1 MRLETREETQL
12 LQQLEKPTILIVD
25 DEEIIRDLCARA
37 LKDYRILQA
46 ENGQAA
52 LKILDHQEVDL
63 ILADIMMPIMN
74 GLDLLLQVKE
84 RDPSQLVIV
93 MTGYADKDII
103 LRALKAHAD
112 DFIQKPIN
120 LLQLKTT
127 ISKAMEQKA
136 LRRELMQLKQLDRI
150 KSDFLGLISH
160 KLRTPTTSI
169 SLFIQNL
176 ASGAVDTEDDGFT
189 EALKAVQEESD
200 YLAYLIQD
208 LLYYSDIILQ
218 DNRGKATTEDLKEI
232 VMSLLAEKRSALEKK
247 GLTLQSRL
255 AGSWPTIMVDRRRI
269 AFALN
274 ALLDNAIKFT
284 PTGGEITLTGE
295 ISEQELSLTITDNGP
310 GITHEEAAKV
320 FEKFYQI
327 DPHHTGQIR
336 GFGLGLF
343 YARQFIRDHGGTI
356 HLDTAPG
363 KGTAVTIQLPRRLSS
378 TLEELP
384 PGASD

>member
-1 MRLETREETQL
+1 MRLETREEAQL

-52 LKILDHQEVDL
+52 LKILGQQEVDL

-74 GLDLLLQVKE
+74 GLDLLQQVKE

-136 LRRELMQLKQLDRI
+136 LRRELLQLKQLDRI

-176 ASGAVDTEDDGFT
+176 ASGAVDTEGDGYT
-189 EALKAVQEESD
+189 EALKAVQEESN

-218 DNRGKATTEDLKEI
+218 DNEGKATTENLKEI
-232 VMSLLAEKRSALEKK
+232 VMSLWAEKRSALEKK

-295 ISEQELSLTITDNGP
+295 ILEQELSLTITDNGP
-310 GITHEEAAKV
+310 GITHKEAAKV

-327 DPHHTGQIR
+327 DPHHTGQVR

-356 HLDTAPG
+356 YLETAPG
-363 KGTAVTIQLPRRLSS
+363 KGTAVTIQLPRM
-378 TLEELP
+378 P
-384 PGASD
+384 SDYP

>member
-1 MRLETREETQL
+1 MRLEIRGESQL
-12 LQQLEKPTILIVD
+12 LQQTETPTILVVD
-25 DEEIIRDLCARA
+25 DEPVIRDLCARI

-46 ENGQAA
+46 ENGQEA
-52 LKILDHQEVDL
+52 LRILNHEKVDL
-63 ILADIMMPIMN
+63 ILVDVMMPVMN
-74 GLDLLLQVKE
+74 GLDLLQKIKE
-84 RDPSQLVIV
+84 QDPEQLIIV

-112 DFIQKPIN
+112 DFIHKPIN
-120 LLQLKTT
+120 LLQLK
-127 ISKAMEQKA
+127 ISIKNA
-136 LRRELMQLKQLDRI
+136 LEKKTLHQELMQLKQLDRI

-176 ASGAVDTEDDGFT
+176 ASGAIDMEAPGFAS
-189 EALKAVQEESD
+189 ALDAIREESE

-208 LLYYSDIILQ
+208 LLYYSDIIL
-218 DNRGKATTEDLKEI
+218 NSGEDKSSRENLKEI
-232 VMSLLAEKRSALEKK
+232 AVSVLAEKSQAIAQK
-247 GLTLQSRL
+247 GLILHSSL
-255 AGSWPTIMVDRRRI
+255 AEERWPTVIVDRRRI

-284 PTGGEITLTGE
+284 PQGGEITLSGE
-295 ISEQELSLTITDNGP
+295 VGKTESTFIITDNGP
-310 GITHEEAAKV
+310 GIPPEEVAKI

-327 DPHHTGQIR
+327 DPQQTGQVR

-356 HLDTAPG
+356 N
-363 KGTAVTIQLPRRLSS
+363 LSS
-378 TLEELP
+378 TPGEGTEVTIRLP
-384 PGASD
+384 KRLPDSP

>member
-1 MRLETREETQL
+1 MRLETREEAQL

-52 LKILDHQEVDL
+52 LKILGQQEVDL

-112 DFIQKPIN
+112 DFVQKPIN

-127 ISKAMEQKA
+127 ISKTMEQKA
-136 LRRELMQLKQLDRI
+136 LRRELLQLKQLDRI

-176 ASGAVDTEDDGFT
+176 SRGAIDTEEDGFT
-189 EALKAVQEESD
+189 EALKAIQEESD

-218 DNRGKATTEDLKEI
+218 DNEGKATTEDLKEI

-247 GLTLQSRL
+247 SLTLQSRL
-255 AGSWPTIMVDRRRI
+255 GGSWPTIMVDRRRI

-284 PTGGEITLTGE
+284 PPGGEITLTGE
-295 ISEQELSLTITDNGP
+295 ILEQELSLTITDNGP
-310 GITHEEAAKV
+310 GITHKEAAKV

-327 DPHHTGQIR
+327 DPHHTGQVR

-356 HLDTAPG
+356 YLETAPG
-363 KGTAVTIQLPRRLSS
+363 KGTAVTIQLPRL
-378 TLEELP
+378 
-384 PGASD
+384 ANH

>member
-1 MRLETREETQL
+1 MRLETREEAQL

-52 LKILDHQEVDL
+52 LKILDQQEVDL
-63 ILADIMMPIMN
+63 VLADIMMPIMN
-74 GLDLLLQVKE
+74 GLDLLQQVKE

-136 LRRELMQLKQLDRI
+136 LRRELLQLKQLDRI

-176 ASGAVDTEDDGFT
+176 ASGTVDTEEVGFT
-189 EALKAVQEESD
+189 EALKAIQEESD

-218 DNRGKATTEDLKEI
+218 DNEGRAATEDLKEI
-232 VMSLLAEKRSALEKK
+232 AMSLLAEKRSVLEKK
-247 GLTLQSRL
+247 GLILQSKL

-269 AFALN
+269 SFALN

-284 PTGGEITLTGE
+284 PPGGEITLTGE
-295 ISEQELSLTITDNGP
+295 ITKQALYMTITDNGP
-310 GITHEEAAKV
+310 GITQEEAAKV

-327 DPHHTGQIR
+327 DPHHTGQVR

-363 KGTAVTIQLPRRLSS
+363 KGTSVTIQLPRL
-378 TLEELP
+378 
-384 PGASD
+384 AND

>member
-1 MRLETREETQL
+1 MRLETRDEAQL
-12 LQQLEKPTILIVD
+12 IQQLEKPTLLIVD

-46 ENGQAA
+46 DNGQAA
-52 LKILDHQEVDL
+52 LKILAQQEVDL
-63 ILADIMMPIMN
+63 VLADIMMPIMN
-74 GLDLLLQVKE
+74 GLDLLQQVKE

-127 ISKAMEQKA
+127 ISKAMEKKA
-136 LRRELMQLKQLDRI
+136 LRRELLQLKQLDRI

-176 ASGAVDTEDDGFT
+176 ASGAVDTEEAGFT
-189 EALKAVQEESD
+189 ETLKAIQEESE

-208 LLYYSDIILQ
+208 LLYFSDIILQ
-218 DNRGKATTEDLKEI
+218 DNEGKATEEDLKEI
-232 VMSLLAEKRSALEKK
+232 AMSLLAEKRSALENK
-247 GLTLQSRL
+247 GLILQSRL
-255 AGSWPTIMVDRRRI
+255 AGSWPTVMVDRRRI
-269 AFALN
+269 TFALN

-284 PTGGEITLTGE
+284 PPGGEITLTGE
-295 ISEQELSLTITDNGP
+295 ITKQDLYMTITDNGP
-310 GITHEEAAKV
+310 GIAREETAKV
-320 FEKFYQI
+320 FEKFYQV

-343 YARQFIRDHGGTI
+343 YARQFIREHGGTL
-356 HLDTAPG
+356 HLDSTTG
-363 KGTAVTIQLPRRLSS
+363 KGTAVTIQLPRL
-378 TLEELP
+378 
-384 PGASD
+384 AND

>member
-1 MRLETREETQL
+1 MRLETREEAQL

-52 LKILDHQEVDL
+52 LKILDQQEVDL
-63 ILADIMMPIMN
+63 VLADIMMPIMN
-74 GLDLLLQVKE
+74 GLDLLQQVKE

-136 LRRELMQLKQLDRI
+136 LRRELLQLKQLDRI

-176 ASGAVDTEDDGFT
+176 ASGTVDTEEVGFT
-189 EALKAVQEESD
+189 EALKAIQEESD

-218 DNRGKATTEDLKEI
+218 DNEGRAATEDLKEI
-232 VMSLLAEKRSALEKK
+232 AMSLLAEKRSALEKK
-247 GLTLQSRL
+247 GLILQSKL

-269 AFALN
+269 SFALN

-284 PTGGEITLTGE
+284 PPGGEITLTGE
-295 ISEQELSLTITDNGP
+295 ITKQALYMTITDNGP
-310 GITHEEAAKV
+310 GITQEEAAKV

-327 DPHHTGQIR
+327 DPHHTGQVR

-363 KGTAVTIQLPRRLSS
+363 KGTSVTIQLPRL
-378 TLEELP
+378 
-384 PGASD
+384 AND

>member
-1 MRLETREETQL
+1 MRLETREEAQL

-52 LKILDHQEVDL
+52 LKILDQQEVDL
-63 ILADIMMPIMN
+63 VLADIMMPIMN
-74 GLDLLLQVKE
+74 GLDLLQQVKE

-136 LRRELMQLKQLDRI
+136 LRRELLQLKQLDRI

-176 ASGAVDTEDDGFT
+176 ASGTVDTEEVGFT
-189 EALKAVQEESD
+189 EALKAIQEESD

-218 DNRGKATTEDLKEI
+218 DNEGRAATEDLKEI
-232 VMSLLAEKRSALEKK
+232 AMSLLAEKRSVLEKK
-247 GLTLQSRL
+247 GLILQSKL

-269 AFALN
+269 SFALN

-284 PTGGEITLTGE
+284 QPGGEITLTGE
-295 ISEQELSLTITDNGP
+295 ITKQALYMTITDNGP
-310 GITHEEAAKV
+310 GITQEEAAKV

-327 DPHHTGQIR
+327 DPHHTGQVR

-363 KGTAVTIQLPRRLSS
+363 KGTSVTIQLPRL
-378 TLEELP
+378 
-384 PGASD
+384 AND

>member
-1 MRLETREETQL
+1 MRLETREEAQL
-12 LQQLEKPTILIVD
+12 LQQLEKPTLLIVD

-46 ENGQAA
+46 DNGQEA
-52 LKILDHQEVDL
+52 LKILDQQEVDL
-63 ILADIMMPIMN
+63 VLADIMMPIMN
-74 GLDLLLQVKE
+74 GLDLLQQVKE
-84 RDPSQLVIV
+84 RDPTQLVIV

-103 LRALKAHAD
+103 LRALKARAD

-127 ISKAMEQKA
+127 ISKSMEQKA
-136 LRRELMQLKQLDRI
+136 LRRELLQLKQLDRI

-176 ASGAVDTEDDGFT
+176 ASGAVDTEEAGFT
-189 EALKAVQEESD
+189 EALKAVQEESE

-218 DNRGKATTEDLKEI
+218 DNEGKAKTEDLKEI

-255 AGSWPTIMVDRRRI
+255 AGSWPAIMADRRRI

-284 PTGGEITLTGE
+284 PPGGEITLTGE
-295 ISEQELSLTITDNGP
+295 ITEQDLSLTITDNGP
-310 GITHEEAAKV
+310 GMTPKEAVKV
-320 FEKFYQI
+320 FEKFYQV
-327 DPHHTGQIR
+327 DPHRTGQVR

-356 HLDTAPG
+356 RLDTVPG
-363 KGTAVTIQLPRRLSS
+363 RGTAVTIQLPRRH
-378 TLEELP
+378 
-384 PGASD
+384 SDNP

>member
-1 MRLETREETQL
+1 MRLEAREQAEL
-12 LQQLEKPTILIVD
+12 LQQEDKPSILIVD

-46 ENGQAA
+46 QNGHDA
-52 LKILDHQEVDL
+52 LKIMEGQEVDL
-63 ILADIMMPIMN
+63 VLADIMMPIMN

-127 ISKAMEQKA
+127 ISKALEKKA
-136 LRRELMQLKQLDRI
+136 LHRELMQLKQLDRS

-176 ASGAVDTEDDGFT
+176 ASGVVDTEEAGFAET
-189 EALKAVQEESD
+189 LKAIQEESN

-218 DNRGKATTEDLKEI
+218 DNLGKATAEDLKEI
-232 VMSLLAEKRSALEKK
+232 AMSMVAEKRSAIEHKE
-247 GLTLQSRL
+247 LTLKCRL
-255 AGSWPTIMVDRRRI
+255 AGSWPAVMIDRRRI

-274 ALLDNAIKFT
+274 ALFDNAIKFT
-284 PTGGEITLTGE
+284 PQGGEITLTGE
-295 ISEQELSLTITDNGP
+295 IREEELSLTITDNGP
-310 GITHEEAAKV
+310 GISQEEAAKV

-327 DPHHTGQIR
+327 DPNRTGQIR

-343 YARQFIRDHGGTI
+343 YARQFIRDHGGSI
-356 HLDTAPG
+356 HLQTAPG
-363 KGTAVTIQLPRRLSS
+363 KGTAATIQLPRKPLKI
-378 TLEELP
+378 
-384 PGASD
+384 SD

>member
-1 MRLETREETQL
+1 MRLKTHEEAQL
-12 LQQLEKPTILIVD
+12 LQKGETPGILIVD

-37 LKDYRILQA
+37 LKDYRTLQA
-46 ENGQAA
+46 QNGHDA
-52 LKILDHQEVDL
+52 LKIMERQEVDL
-63 ILADIMMPIMN
+63 VLVDIMMPIMN
-74 GLDLLLQVKE
+74 GLDLLLQIKE

-127 ISKAMEQKA
+127 ISKALEKKA
-136 LRRELMQLKQLDRI
+136 LHRELMQLKQLDRI

-176 ASGAVDTEDDGFT
+176 ARGTVNTEEVGFAET
-189 EALKAVQEESD
+189 LKAILEESN
-200 YLAYLIQD
+200 YLVYLIQD

-218 DNRGKATTEDLKEI
+218 DNAGKATAEDLRAI
-232 VMSLLAEKRSALEKK
+232 AMSTAAEKRSAIERKE
-247 GLTLQSRL
+247 LTLQCRL
-255 AGSWPTIMVDRRRI
+255 AGSWPVVMIDHRRI
-269 AFALN
+269 AFALH
-274 ALLDNAIKFT
+274 ALFDNAIKFT
-284 PTGGEITLTGE
+284 PQGGKITLTGE
-295 ISEQELSLTITDNGP
+295 IREQELSLTITDSGP
-310 GITHEEAAKV
+310 GISQEEVAKV

-327 DPHHTGQIR
+327 DPNHTGQVR

-343 YARQFIRDHGGTI
+343 YARQFIHDHGGSI
-356 HLDTAPG
+356 HLETAPG
-363 KGTAVTIQLPRRLSS
+363 QGTAVTIQLPRKALKI
-378 TLEELP
+378 
-384 PGASD
+384 SD

>member
-1 MRLETREETQL
+1 MRLEPREETQL

-37 LKDYRILQA
+37 LKDYQILQA
-46 ENGQAA
+46 ENGEAA
-52 LKILDHQEVDL
+52 LKILGQQEVDL
-63 ILADIMMPIMN
+63 ILADIMMPVMN
-74 GLDLLLQVKE
+74 GLDLLQQVKE

-93 MTGYADKDII
+93 MTGYSDKDII

-112 DFIQKPIN
+112 DFVQKPIN

-136 LRRELMQLKQLDRI
+136 LRRELLQLKQLDRI

-176 ASGAVDTEDDGFT
+176 ASGAVDTEEAGFT
-189 EALKAVQEESD
+189 ETLKAIQEESD

-208 LLYYSDIILQ
+208 LLYFSDIILQ
-218 DNRGKATTEDLKEI
+218 DNEGKADAEDLKEI
-232 VMSLLAEKRSALEKK
+232 SMSLLAEKRSALENKN
-247 GLTLQSRL
+247 LTLQSRL

-284 PTGGEITLTGE
+284 PQGGEITLTGE
-295 ISEQELSLTITDNGP
+295 ITEQALSLTITDNGP
-310 GITHEEAAKV
+310 GITHDEAAKI
-320 FEKFYQI
+320 FEKFYQV
-327 DPHHTGQIR
+327 DPNHTGQIR

-356 HLDTAPG
+356 RLDSVPG
-363 KGTAVTIQLPRRLSS
+363 KGTSVTIQLPR
-378 TLEELP
+378 
-384 PGASD
+384 AAND